1 MRLKIKTIFYLLLGG
16 IYSLTPAILIGM
28 SNGRVMP
35 SYTVTPQL
43 VMVAFTFSFVPFVV
57 GFLGGE
63 MFIDDMDESDPLY
76 NPDTMRKNKKD

>member
-1 MRLKIKTIFYLLLGG
+1 MRIKIKTLIYLLIGL
-16 IYSLTPAILIGM
+16 IYSLTPAILIGL

-43 VMVAFTFSFVPFVV
+43 IMIEFMFSFVPFIV

-63 MFIDDMDESDPLY
+63 MFVDDMDESDPLY
-76 NPDTMRKNKKD
+76 NPDTMRRKK